1 MAKQISKIKEPPTTS
16 DPQNFDAK
24 ADEFVACLP
33 KFVTEAN
40 ELAVEAEGNANAAQS
55 SKQAA
60 AASAEQ
66 AGQAR
71 DAAALSA
78 QNLAT
83 AVNDAIE
90 CKQSAAKSANN
101 AKKSETAVTQMSEAV
116 KSAKSEIENEIE
128 QAKSLINSGNG
139 GVIDDSRVSEVS
151 TYSSKKIDSDF
162 SKTDHNHD
170 TAYLSIEKF
179 NEFKT
184 KIVKKQSKLDF
195 MVNFLQDVTADGV
208 AVKIDDM
215 SGSVYSFVEGGGDL
229 VLHVDN
235 GKYFYIG
242 AMGSGRTIIS
252 DEIKNPNR
260 KNILKRHQ
268 DLAPYPGAE
277 VLFLYKVG
285 DLLYFSRDSRF
296 YVYNTKTEEWVE
308 ANSSMQGGSL
318 DQMQRMHFIDPK
330 FAVTRH
336 SSGLK
341 IKGTNA
347 GNYITLDYSYSTV
360 VIMQDYLI
368 EMNDS
373 AKTVKAYK
381 IVVEGDNASKR
392 PIDISQVPYHDSYIS
407 LATISSHY
415 YDKGTKYYKK
425 DDDLYYLETFE
436 DGSVRGYALYKNK
449 ERLPIPIVP
458 QSNEKLFLAQRTR
471 FLINVYI
478 GADQTYTRMYD
489 ITGKGKIVRLPV
501 GVLCAEETERGVRIA
516 YVPRLPANGKPRT
529 FYEAILP
536 YEIFSNEE

>member
-1 MAKQISKIKEPPTTS
+1 MAKQISALPTAPSTQR
-16 DPQNFDAK
+16 PATFNTEADA
-24 ADEFVACLP
+24 FVAALP
-33 KFVTEAN
+33 TFVSEANALATEA
-40 ELAVEAEGNANAAQS
+40 AANAQRSEDANATAQS
-55 SKQAA
+55 AKESAQTSAQTASEAKEAAIQGANSAESSANEAVAAKEIAASA
-60 AASAEQ
+60 AASAKQSEQ
-66 AGQAR
+66 AAEQTKTELQTATQALQ
-71 DAAALSA
+71 DMKNIVKDGFIDDTA
-78 QNLAT
+78 Q
-83 AVNDAIE
+83 
-90 CKQSAAKSANN
+90 
-101 AKKSETAVTQMSEAV
+101 SET
-116 KSAKSEIENEIE
+116 K
-128 QAKSLINSGNG
+128 
-139 GVIDDSRVSEVS
+139 

-208 AVKIDDM
+208 AVKIDDT
-215 SGSVYSFVEGGGDL
+215 SNSNGSFVRGGEL
-229 VLHVDN
+229 VLRVDN
-235 GKYFYIG
+235 GKYFYID
-242 AMGSGRTIIS
+242 AMGSNNAIIS
-252 DEIKNPNR
+252 DEIENPNG

-268 DLAPYPGAE
+268 HLAPYPDVGF
-277 VLFLYKVG
+277 LFLYKVG
-285 DLLYFSRDSRF
+285 DLLYFSRSSTF
-296 YVYNTKTEEWVE
+296 FVYNTKTEEWVE
-308 ANSSMQGGSL
+308 ANSSMPGGSL
-318 DQMQRMHFIDPK
+318 YQMERMHFIDPK

-341 IKGTNA
+341 IKGTNG
-347 GNYITLDYSYSTV
+347 GNYINLDYAYSTV

-392 PIDISQVPYHDSYIS
+392 PIDISQVPYHDSYIK
-407 LATISSHY
+407 LVAADPRY
-415 YDKGTKYYKK
+415 YDRGIKYYKK

-436 DGSVRGYALYKNK
+436 DGSVYGYALYKNK
-449 ERLPIPIVP
+449 ERLPIPIMP
-458 QSNEKLFLAQRTR
+458 QGKEKLFLAQRTR

-478 GADQTYTRMYD
+478 GTDQTYTRMCD

-501 GVLCAEETERGVRIA
+501 GVLCAEETEQGVRIA
-516 YVPRLPANGKPRT
+516 YVTRLPANGKPRT

>member
-184 KIVKKQSKLDF
+184 KVVKKQNNLDF

-208 AVKIDDM
+208 AVKIDDT
-215 SGSVYSFVEGGGDL
+215 SGSGNSFVVSGFPIL
-229 VLHVDN
+229 SVDN
-235 GKYFYIG
+235 GKYFYIDVI
-242 AMGSGRTIIS
+242 GSKWGIIS
-252 DEIKNPNR
+252 EEIKNPNS
-260 KNILKRHQ
+260 KNIFKRG
-268 DLAPYPGAE
+268 DLFPYTGVTVAF
-277 VLFLYKVG
+277 LFKIG
-285 DLLYFSRDSRF
+285 DLLYFSRQSQP
-296 YVYNTKTEEWVE
+296 YIYNTKTNQMEI
-308 ANSSMQGGSL
+308 NYSGGGEL
-318 DQMQRMHFIDPK
+318 YQMDQIRYIDPK
-330 FAVTRH
+330 FPITRH
-336 SSGLK
+336 SGKTLK
-341 IKGTNA
+341 IFNTDGYIELEDQTGT
-347 GNYITLDYSYSTV
+347 IV
-360 VIMQDYLI
+360 VIQDYI
-368 EMNDS
+368 IQMNYY
-373 AKTVKAYK
+373 AKSVKAFR
-381 IVVEGDNASKR
+381 ITVNGRSASIA
-392 PIDISQVPYHDSYIS
+392 PINMSEVPYHGLYKRMVNE
-407 LATISSHY
+407 TIWWRPSIR
-415 YDKGTKYYKK
+415 DQYYKK
-425 DDDLYYLETFE
+425 GSDLYYLENFE
-436 DGSVRGYALYKNK
+436 NDDGISRSYALYKNK
-449 ERLPIPIVP
+449 ERLPIPIMP
-458 QSNEKLFLAQRTR
+458 QGNEKLFLAQRTR

-478 GADQTYTRMYD
+478 GTDQTYTRMYD

-501 GVLCAEETERGVRIA
+501 GVLCAEETEQGIRIA
-516 YVPRLPANGKPRT
+516 YVPRLPADGKPRT
-529 FYEAILP
+529 FYETVLP
-536 YEIFSNEE
+536 YGIFSNEE

>member
-1 MAKQISKIKEPPTTS
+1 MKQITKLPQPPTTAE
-16 DPQNFDAK
+16 PQNFDDR
-24 ADEFVACLP
+24 ADAFVAALEP
-33 KFVTEAN
+33 FRNQANALATEAATN
-40 ELAVEAEGNANAAQS
+40 AQRSEDANATAQS
-55 SKQAA
+55 AKDAAQASAQAAGEAKEAAARSANEAVAAKEIAASA
-60 AASAEQ
+60 AASA
-66 AGQAR
+66 
-71 DAAALSA
+71 
-78 QNLAT
+78 
-83 AVNDAIE
+83 
-90 CKQSAAKSANN
+90 KQSEQVATSVKEGLQDSAN
-101 AKKSETAVTQMSEAV
+101 ALEEMKKIVTT
-116 KSAKSEIENEIE
+116 
-128 QAKSLINSGNG
+128 GF
-139 GVIDDSRVSEVS
+139 IDDTQTRTNL

-208 AVKIDDM
+208 AVKIDDT
-215 SGSVYSFVEGGGDL
+215 SNSDYSFVEDGDL
-229 VLHVDN
+229 VLRVDN

-268 DLAPYPGAE
+268 DLAPYPSAE
-277 VLFLYKVG
+277 VLFLYKIG
-285 DLLYFSRDSRF
+285 DLLYFRRSSFF

-308 ANSSMQGGSL
+308 TNSSMGDSL
-318 DQMQRMHFIDPK
+318 DKMERMHFIDPK

-336 SSGLK
+336 YSGLK
-341 IKGTNA
+341 IKGANG
-347 GNYITLDYSYSTV
+347 GNYINLDYAYSTV

-381 IVVEGDNASKR
+381 IVVEGGNASKR

-407 LATISSHY
+407 LAPISSHY

-436 DGSVRGYALYKNK
+436 DGSVYGYALYKNK
-449 ERLPIPIVP
+449 ERLPIPIMP
-458 QSNEKLFLAQRTR
+458 QGKEKLFLAQRTR

>member
-1 MAKQISKIKEPPTTS
+1 MAKTITRLPEPPTTAE
-16 DPQNFDAK
+16 PQNFDDR
-24 ADEFVACLP
+24 ADAFVGALP
-33 KFVTEAN
+33 KFVTETN
-40 ELAVEAEGNANAAQS
+40 ELAAELEENLSSAASLKTAAQS
-55 SKQAA
+55 SADSAADSAQTASSASNTAVSSASEAVSAKEIAVSA
-60 AASAEQ
+60 AASA
-66 AGQAR
+66 
-71 DAAALSA
+71 
-78 QNLAT
+78 
-83 AVNDAIE
+83 
-90 CKQSAAKSANN
+90 KQSEQVATSVKEGLQDSAN
-101 AKKSETAVTQMSEAV
+101 ALEEMKKIVAT
-116 KSAKSEIENEIE
+116 
-128 QAKSLINSGNG
+128 GF
-139 GVIDDSRVSEVS
+139 IDDTQTRTNL

-184 KIVKKQSKLDF
+184 KIVKKQNNLDF

-208 AVKIDDM
+208 AVKIDDT
-215 SGSVYSFVEGGGDL
+215 SNSVYSFVEGSDL

-268 DLAPYPGAE
+268 DLAPYPSAE
-277 VLFLYKVG
+277 VLFLYKIG
-285 DLLYFSRDSRF
+285 DLLYFRRSSFF

-308 ANSSMQGGSL
+308 TNSSMGDSL
-318 DQMQRMHFIDPK
+318 DKMERMHFIDPK

-336 SSGLK
+336 YSGLK
-341 IKGTNA
+341 IKGVNG
-347 GNYITLDYSYSTV
+347 GNYINLDYAYSTV

-381 IVVEGDNASKR
+381 IVVEGGNASKR

-407 LATISSHY
+407 LAPISSHY
-415 YDKGTKYYKK
+415 YGRGTKYYKK

-449 ERLPIPIVP
+449 ERLPIPIMP

-478 GADQTYTRMYD
+478 GTDQTYTRMYD

-501 GVLCAEETERGVRIA
+501 GVLCAEETEQGIRIA
-516 YVPRLPANGKPRT
+516 YVPRLPADGKPRT